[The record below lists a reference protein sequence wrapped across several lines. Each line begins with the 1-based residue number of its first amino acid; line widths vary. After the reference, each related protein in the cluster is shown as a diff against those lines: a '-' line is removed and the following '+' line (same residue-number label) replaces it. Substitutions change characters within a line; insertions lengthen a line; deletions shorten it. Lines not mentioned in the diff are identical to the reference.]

1 MVLWLPCVMVRPL
14 ELLGLDDHNR
24 HGNPV
29 APCEQSLLYSSSV
42 RRRKGGSASVNHF
55 KPLRSL

>member
-1 MVLWLPCVMVRPL
+1 MILWLPCVMVRPL

-29 APCEQSLLYSSSV
+29 APCEQSLLYYSSV
-42 RRRKGGSASVNHF
+42 RTRKGGSA
-55 KPLRSL
+55 

>member
-14 ELLGLDDHNR
+14 DLLGLDDHKR

-29 APCEQSLLYSSSV
+29 APCQQSLLYSSSV
-42 RRRKGGSASVNHF
+42 SRRKGGSA
-55 KPLRSL
+55 